1 MTGATQAST
10 RATQF
15 DLANRGKVSCGSVLG
30 DEFLPNFLR
39 NLVIR
44 HLQICHNAPIPP
56 PPLPAQ
62 ILHNQVASHF
72 SWVLQPSQ
80 EKLKTM
86 LMQNLGEQ
94 IRSIMGKME
103 VAFSDKRVPKKSH
116 SALWHNI
123 DQSLA

>member
-1 MTGATQAST
+1 MTGGTQAST

-44 HLQICHNAPIPP
+44 HLYISHNVPNPP
-56 PPLPAQ
+56 PAQ
-62 ILHNQVASHF
+62 ILHNQVAFHF

-86 LMQNLGEQ
+86 LMQDFGEQ
-94 IRSIMGKME
+94 IRSIMGKVE
-103 VAFSDKRVPKKSH
+103 VAFSHKRVPKKSH